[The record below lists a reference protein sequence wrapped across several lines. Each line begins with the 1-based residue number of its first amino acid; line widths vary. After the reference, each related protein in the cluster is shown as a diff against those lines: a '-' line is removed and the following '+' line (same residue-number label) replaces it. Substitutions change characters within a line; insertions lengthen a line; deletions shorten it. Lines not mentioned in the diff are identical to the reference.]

1 MGSTARARTVKS
13 NPSVPL
19 FAHGSGS
26 GERDDPLR
34 LVLYDPYPLVRAG
47 LRVTLEGYRG
57 VSIYGSAGEA
67 DALLEAVRAHAPS
80 IAVVGVAS
88 SDVSELALVRRL
100 KAAAPDV
107 SVLVLADTSDSLFA
121 KHALQA
127 GARGLLPKGAALG
140 ELAEAII
147 ALARG
152 HIVTTRDAAE
162 RLLQEIVHGDHGP
175 KAASPQGLSPRE
187 KEVFGMMGQGM
198 GRQEIADELALAT
211 KTVDAYRNQVKKKLG
226 IKSMPELMRH
236 AVRWVDARQAGGPTR
251 RGGGEAR
258 KAGGGARE
266 AGGDGAAAHVP
277 PPTSAISG
285 DGRP

>member
-1 MGSTARARTVKS
+1 MGSTARARTVT
-13 NPSVPL
+13 PDPAVPL
-19 FAHGSGS
+19 FAHGTYAPGS
-26 GERDDPLR
+26 YAPGSYACDGDEPLR

-80 IAVVGVAS
+80 VAVVGVAT

-100 KAAAPDV
+100 KATAPDV
-107 SVLVLADTSDSLFA
+107 SVLVLADTSDPLFA

-162 RLLQEIVHGDHGP
+162 RLLQEIVRGDHGP

-187 KEVFGMMGQGM
+187 TEVFEMMGQGL

-211 KTVDAYRNQVKKKLG
+211 KTVDAYRHQIKKKLQL
-226 IKSMPELMRH
+226 KSMPELIRH
-236 AVRWVDARQAGGPTR
+236 AVRWVDARQGGS
-251 RGGGEAR
+251 
-258 KAGGGARE
+258 GARQADGVRQAE
-266 AGGDGAAAHVP
+266 GDGAADRVP
-277 PPTSAISG
+277 LPYLRDVP
-285 DGRP
+285 